1 MKTILTHL
9 FNHEELTAE
18 ESRQILLNISR
29 GMYPEAQIAA
39 LLTVFQMRGIT
50 VDELTGFREA
60 LMETRVPIDF
70 APYRPIDIVGTG
82 GDGKNTFNISTC
94 ACFIVAGAGYKVAKH
109 GNYGATSVSGAS
121 NVIEQH
127 GVRFTNYPDILKRSM
142 EECNIAYLHA
152 QLFNP
157 AMKTVG
163 SVRKALGVR
172 TLFNLL
178 GPLVN
183 PCKPAYQLLGVADL
197 SQMRLYTNVFYKLG
211 IDFAVVNSLDNYDE
225 ISLTDEFKVMTRNY
239 ERIYRPQA
247 LGFSAVRPEELS
259 GGACKE
265 DAARIFDNV
274 LNNRAEAAQTQCVI
288 VNAAFAIQVMEPEKE
303 IEECI
308 AIARES
314 LESGRA
320 LKTLKKFIEI
330 SKG

>member
-1 MKTILTHL
+1 MKTILSRL
-9 FNHEELTAE
+9 FNHEELTSE
-18 ESRQILLNISR
+18 ETKQILLNITR
-29 GMYPEAQIAA
+29 EMYPEAQIAA
-39 LLTVFQMRGIT
+39 LLTAFQMRGIT
-50 VDELTGFREA
+50 ADELIGFRKA
-60 LMETRVPIDF
+60 LMETRIPIDF

-94 ACFIVAGAGYKVAKH
+94 ACFVVAGAGYKVAKH

-127 GVRFTNYPDILKRSM
+127 GVRFTNDADTLKRSM
-142 EECNIAYLHA
+142 EECNLAYLHA

-157 AMKTVG
+157 AMKSVAP
-163 SVRKALGVR
+163 VRKALGIR

-183 PCKPAYQLLGVADL
+183 PCKPAFQLLGVADL

-211 IDFAVVNSLDNYDE
+211 IDFAVVSSLDSYDE
-225 ISLTDEFKVMTRNY
+225 ISLTHEFKVMTRNH
-239 ERIYRPQA
+239 EHIYRPQD
-247 LGFSAVRPEELS
+247 LGFQSVRPEELS
-259 GGACKE
+259 GGASKE
-265 DAARIFDNV
+265 EAARIFDDI
-274 LNNRAEAAQTQCVI
+274 LRRKATPAQTQCVV
-288 VNAAFAIQVMEPEKE
+288 VNAAFAIQIMEPEKS

-320 LKTLKKFIEI
+320 LKTLEKFVAIN
-330 SKG
+330 S

>member
-1 MKTILTHL
+1 MKTILTRL

-127 GVRFTNYPDILKRSM
+127 GVRFTNNPDILKRSM

-265 DAARIFDNV
+265 DAARIFDTV

>member
-1 MKTILTHL
+1 MKTILTRL

-127 GVRFTNYPDILKRSM
+127 GVRFTNNPDILKRSM

-163 SVRKALGVR
+163 SVRKALGIR